1 MWNMIWPLLI
11 VVGANTIYNIST
23 KSTPSDVNA
32 FASLATSYF
41 IAMLGSVVMFFF
53 TADSKNLLM
62 EISKTNWSALALG
75 IAIVGLE
82 FGYICIYR
90 AGWKIG
96 VASLVANISL
106 ACVLLL
112 IGLFVYK
119 EVITLKQLLGMGICA
134 IGLMLIVKGKIRSL
148 DMRDLIYV
156 LCCHYLGEN

>member
-41 IAMLGSVVMFFF
+41 IAMLGSVVMFFL
-53 TADSKNLLM
+53 TSDSKNLLV
-62 EISKTNWSALALG
+62 EVSKTNWSALALG

-134 IGLMLIVKGKIRSL
+134 IGLMLIVK
-148 DMRDLIYV
+148 
-156 LCCHYLGEN
+156 

>member
-23 KSTPSDVNA
+23 KATPSDVNA

-41 IAMLGSVVMFFF
+41 IAMLGSVVMFFL
-53 TADSKNLLM
+53 TADSKNLLV

-134 IGLMLIVKGKIRSL
+134 IGLMLIVK
-148 DMRDLIYV
+148 
-156 LCCHYLGEN
+156 

>member
-1 MWNMIWPLLI
+1 

-41 IAMLGSVVMFFF
+41 IAMLGSVVMFFI
-53 TADSKNLLM
+53 TSDSKNLLV
-62 EISKTNWSALALG
+62 EVSKTNWSALALG

-119 EVITLKQLLGMGICA
+119 EIITLKQLFGMGICA
-134 IGLMLIVKGKIRSL
+134 VGLMLIVK
-148 DMRDLIYV
+148 
-156 LCCHYLGEN
+156 

>member
-1 MWNMIWPLLI
+1 
-11 VVGANTIYNIST
+11 
-23 KSTPSDVNA
+23 
-32 FASLATSYF
+32 
-41 IAMLGSVVMFFF
+41 MLGSVVMFFL
-53 TADSKNLLM
+53 TSDSKNLLM
-62 EISKTNWSALALG
+62 EIPKTNWSALALG

-112 IGLFVYK
+112 VGLFVYK

-134 IGLMLIVKGKIRSL
+134 IGLMLIVK
-148 DMRDLIYV
+148 
-156 LCCHYLGEN
+156 

>member
-1 MWNMIWPLLI
+1 
-11 VVGANTIYNIST
+11 
-23 KSTPSDVNA
+23 VNA

-53 TADSKNLLM
+53 TADSKNLLV

-112 IGLFVYK
+112 VGLFVYK
-119 EVITLKQLLGMGICA
+119 EVMTLKQLLGMGICA
-134 IGLMLIVKGKIRSL
+134 IGLMLIVK
-148 DMRDLIYV
+148 
-156 LCCHYLGEN
+156 

>member
-23 KSTPSDVNA
+23 KATPSDVNA

-53 TADSKNLLM
+53 TADSKNLLV

-112 IGLFVYK
+112 VGLFVYK

-134 IGLMLIVKGKIRSL
+134 IGLMLIVK
-148 DMRDLIYV
+148 
-156 LCCHYLGEN
+156 

>member
-23 KSTPSDVNA
+23 KSTPSDVNT

-41 IAMLGSVVMFFF
+41 IAMLGSVVMFFL
-53 TADSKNLLM
+53 TSDSKNLLV
-62 EISKTNWSALALG
+62 EVSKTNWSALALG

-112 IGLFVYK
+112 VGLFVYK
-119 EVITLKQLLGMGICA
+119 EIITLKQLLGMGICA
-134 IGLMLIVKGKIRSL
+134 IGLMLIAK
-148 DMRDLIYV
+148 
-156 LCCHYLGEN
+156 

>member
-41 IAMLGSVVMFFF
+41 IAMLGSVVMFFI
-53 TADSKNLLM
+53 TSDSKNILV
-62 EISKTNWSALALG
+62 EVSKTNWSALALG

-112 IGLFVYK
+112 VGLFVYK
-119 EVITLKQLLGMGICA
+119 EVVTLKQLLGMGICA
-134 IGLMLIVKGKIRSL
+134 IGLMLIVK
-148 DMRDLIYV
+148 
-156 LCCHYLGEN
+156 

>member
-32 FASLATSYF
+32 FASLAMSYF
-41 IAMLGSVVMFFF
+41 VAMLGSVVMFFM
-53 TADSKNLLM
+53 TADSKNLLV
-62 EISKTNWSALALG
+62 ELSKTNWSALALG

-96 VASLVANISL
+96 VASLLANISL

-134 IGLMLIVKGKIRSL
+134 IGLMLIIK
-148 DMRDLIYV
+148 
-156 LCCHYLGEN
+156 

>member
-41 IAMLGSVVMFFF
+41 IAMLGSVVMFFI
-53 TADSKNLLM
+53 TSDSKNLLV
-62 EISKTNWSALALG
+62 EVSKTNWSALALG

-119 EVITLKQLLGMGICA
+119 EVITLKQLIGMGICA
-134 IGLMLIVKGKIRSL
+134 IGLMLIVK
-148 DMRDLIYV
+148 
-156 LCCHYLGEN
+156 

>member
-1 MWNMIWPLLI
+1 MIWPLLV

-41 IAMLGSVVMFFF
+41 IAMLGSVVMFFL
-53 TADSKNLLM
+53 TSDSKNLLV
-62 EISKTNWSALALG
+62 EVSKTNWSALALG

-112 IGLFVYK
+112 VGLFVYK

-134 IGLMLIVKGKIRSL
+134 IGLMLIVK
-148 DMRDLIYV
+148 
-156 LCCHYLGEN
+156 

>member
-23 KSTPSDVNA
+23 KSTPGDVNA

-41 IAMLGSVVMFFF
+41 IAMLGSLMMFFF
-53 TADSKNLLM
+53 TAESKNLLV
-62 EISKTNWSALALG
+62 ELSKTNWSALALG
-75 IAIVGLE
+75 VAIVGLE

-90 AGWKIG
+90 VGWKIG

-112 IGLFVYK
+112 VGVFFYK

-134 IGLMLIVKGKIRSL
+134 IGLMLIIK
-148 DMRDLIYV
+148 
-156 LCCHYLGEN
+156 

>member
-23 KSTPSDVNA
+23 KATPSDVNA
-32 FASLATSYF
+32 FASLAMSYL
-41 IAMLGSVVMFFF
+41 IATIGSVLMFFL
-53 TADSKNLLM
+53 TSDSKNLLV
-62 EISKTNWSALALG
+62 ELSKTNWSALALG

-119 EVITLKQLLGMGICA
+119 EVVTLKQLLGMGICA
-134 IGLMLIVKGKIRSL
+134 VGLILIVK
-148 DMRDLIYV
+148 
-156 LCCHYLGEN
+156 